1 MALRK
6 IAALVVCIAFI
17 PAVHAAAQQGG
28 PAGPVMTAQDVVR
41 AALAQHPLVDA
52 AQARLRA
59 AEGAR
64 RTAGT
69 LGNPTA
75 TYWVENAMFPGQ
87 RRGAGFDKESSAY
100 LTMPLE
106 PLLQRGARIQRAD
119 QDITAAGADLAAA
132 RRQVA
137 LDAARVFYRLANAA
151 SAVQATRDS
160 RTALER
166 LLAQTRA
173 RLSQGATPEV
183 EAIRVEVELAR
194 SATEEA
200 LADVELA
207 RARAELAPYIGGAA
221 VMATPALPTEASGAA
236 RRGPPLPGRDEMIR
250 RAIETR
256 PELAAARAR
265 VAAANAEIS
274 VQRTMTTF
282 RQIGA
287 TFGMKRLN
295 GMNSMI
301 VGVAVPVPLFDRNRG
316 EVQRV
321 TGESL
326 AVKQELAWAER
337 QVRADVESAYAAAE
351 RLSVQARQ
359 LQSSLVQRAA
369 EAQRITLAAYAEGAA
384 TLLQV
389 LDASRA
395 SSDAR
400 LTYSRVVLSERQAL
414 FELALAIGTDPEQT
428 PDITADGATASAT
441 TRQTGEVR

>member
-1 MALRK
+1 
-6 IAALVVCIAFI
+6 
-17 PAVHAAAQQGG
+17 
-28 PAGPVMTAQDVVR
+28 
-41 AALAQHPLVDA
+41 
-52 AQARLRA
+52 
-59 AEGAR
+59 
-64 RTAGT
+64 
-69 LGNPTA
+69 
-75 TYWVENAMFPGQ
+75 
-87 RRGAGFDKESSAY
+87 
-100 LTMPLE
+100 
-106 PLLQRGARIQRAD
+106 
-119 QDITAAGADLAAA
+119 
-132 RRQVA
+132 
-137 LDAARVFYRLANAA
+137 
-151 SAVQATRDS
+151 
-160 RTALER
+160 
-166 LLAQTRA
+166 
-173 RLSQGATPEV
+173 
-183 EAIRVEVELAR
+183 
-194 SATEEA
+194 
-200 LADVELA
+200 
-207 RARAELAPYIGGAA
+207 
-221 VMATPALPTEASGAA
+221 
-236 RRGPPLPGRDEMIR
+236 
-250 RAIETR
+250 
-256 PELAAARAR
+256 
-265 VAAANAEIS
+265 
-274 VQRTMTTF
+274 MTTF